1 MTVHNETIANMAVAH
16 EQTGRGPGA
25 WPVAAW
31 ELRYFAAAPANW
43 ALTGAALFFFV
54 ALNAVRNTWGP
65 VVGTSA
71 LGQLAELAY
80 NLMLVFGVMLPFLV
94 TDRVAHDYR
103 QRTHELL
110 MSSAL
115 STRAYVWGRWLAGL
129 AVAVGLALLMLL
141 AQVLVNFGLR
151 LADSAAYP
159 AADLALTL
167 KGWAVVALPA
177 AISIGSLCFCL
188 GTLWPRAT
196 ALPKLGVCVAW
207 VILAFDMDPTDLT
220 WRAYW
225 NPTGAG
231 LITLLADRF
240 QQAAQAA
247 VSAAG
252 LLRLQ
257 QVAPSLRPWAG
268 PFWALAALGLLLA
281 LVSAV
286 GFRRFREC
294 LGS

>member
-1 MTVHNETIANMAVAH
+1 MTVHNETIAHVAVRR

-31 ELRYFAAAPANW
+31 ELRYFVAVPASW
-43 ALTGAALFFFV
+43 ALAGAAFSFFV
-54 ALNAVRNTWGP
+54 ALSAVRNTWGP

-110 MSSAL
+110 MSTAL
-115 STRAYVWGRWLAGL
+115 STRDYIWGRWLAGL
-129 AVAVGLALLMLL
+129 AVAFGLALLMLL

-151 LADSAAYP
+151 FVDPAAYP

-167 KGWAVVALPA
+167 RGWAVLALPA
-177 AISIGSLCFCL
+177 GIAIGSLCFCL
-188 GTLWPRAT
+188 GTLWPRVT
-196 ALPKLGVCVAW
+196 TLPKLAVTVAW

-220 WRAYW
+220 WRAFW

-240 QQAAQAA
+240 QQAALTAS
-247 VSAAG
+247 SAAD

-268 PFWALAALGLLLA
+268 PYWALALIGVLLA
-281 LVSAV
+281 LVTAL

-294 LGS
+294 LQ